1 MQPDQSSRAVHFSIR
16 TGSARAVSIISPK
29 PFFASRADMV
39 FMVDSREIP
48 LHHLGQNSSF
58 WQPGIGGNFAA
69 AERREADGKIKGN
82 GTTSPPPLKLL
93 LSAHRFDGRQ
103 TAP

>member
-1 MQPDQSSRAVHFSIR
+1 
-16 TGSARAVSIISPK
+16 VSIIKPK

-58 WQPGIGGNFAA
+58 WQAGIGGDFGV
-69 AERREADGKIKGN
+69 AERREADGKIKRRTVRG
-82 GTTSPPPLKLL
+82 
-93 LSAHRFDGRQ
+93 GRMVVFQ
-103 TAP
+103 WVR